1 MELMLKFKDINEY
14 LDFTKEFN
22 CLYKNN
28 KIFKNKSLF
37 NEVNI
42 PKHLIYNYNDEIW
55 TGDIIKMANQA
66 KKNDYNFFMF
76 NNIIYFVDGEYRS
89 YKIGLRD

>member
-1 MELMLKFKDINEY
+1 MELILKFKDIHEC

-22 CLYKNN
+22 SLYKN
-28 KIFKNKSLF
+28 KEIFKNKSLF

-76 NNIIYFVDGEYRS
+76 NNIIYFVDDEYRS
-89 YKIGLRD
+89 YKIGLRN

>member
-1 MELMLKFKDINEY
+1 MELTLKFKDVHEY

-22 CLYKNN
+22 RIYANKKN
-28 KIFKNKSLF
+28 FKNKSLF

-42 PKHLIYNYNDEIW
+42 PKHLIYNYDDNIW
-55 TGDIIKMANQA
+55 TGDIIKMAIQA
-66 KKNDYNFFMF
+66 KKNDYSFFMF
-76 NNIIYFVDGEYRS
+76 NNIIYFVDNEYRS